1 MKKTLLI
8 VGCGDIALRTVSLL
22 QSNYR
27 IFGLYR
33 NLDSFKQ
40 ARLSGIIPIYSDL
53 DDRSTLGRLAGIA
66 QVVLHLAPPPSYG
79 LRDMRTTNLLSA
91 LTLQTRLHQRILPQ
105 RLVYISTSG
114 VYGNCNGAFIDET
127 QRVNPTSD
135 RALRRVDAE
144 RQIRQWGL
152 RNHVSVSLL
161 RVPGIYA
168 ANRLPLA
175 RLREGQPAILEE
187 EDSYTNHIHADD
199 LAQIIYAA
207 LRYARPGR
215 VYHATDDTQLK
226 MGGYFDLVAD
236 QFNLRRPPRITREEA
251 KVRISPGMMS
261 FMNDSRRLKNDRMKK
276 ELYVKLCYPTV
287 IDGIT
292 ASTQSVK

>member
-8 VGCGDIALRTVSLL
+8 VGCGDIALRTVLLL
-22 QSNYR
+22 QSYYR
-27 IFGLYR
+27 IFGLFR
-33 NLDSFKQ
+33 NLDGFKQ
-40 ARLSGIIPIYSDL
+40 ARSNGIIPIYGDL

-66 QVVLHLAPPPSYG
+66 QTVIHLAPPPNHG
-79 LRDMRTTNLLSA
+79 LRDTRTANLLSA
-91 LTLQTRLHQRILPQ
+91 LTFQTKLHQRILPQ

-114 VYGNCNGAFIDET
+114 VYGNCDGAFVDET
-127 QRVNPTSD
+127 HQVNPTSE

-168 ANRLPLA
+168 ASRMPLT

-207 LRYARPGR
+207 LRYARSGR
-215 VYHATDDTQLK
+215 VYHATDDSQIK
-226 MGGYFDLVAD
+226 MGRYFDLVAD
-236 QFNLRRPPRITREEA
+236 QFNLPRPPRITREEA
-251 KVRISPGMMS
+251 KERISPRMMS
-261 FMNDSRRLKNDRMKK
+261 FMNDSRRLKNNRMKK
-276 ELYVKLCYPTV
+276 ELYVKLRYPTV
-287 IDGIT
+287 LDGIK
-292 ASTQSVK
+292 AGAQSM